1 MRKSIFTMIQNMMT
15 FFIMI
20 SIVTVVASGC
30 EQQVELK
37 QESTDV
43 QPKKLSFS
51 TEQQSEELTVE
62 AACGQCQFGLAGKG
76 CDLAVRIDGK
86 AYFVDGSEIDEH
98 GDAHAVD
105 GFCNEVR
112 QARVQGRIENTRFI
126 ASSFELLPEDV
137 E

>member
-98 GDAHAVD
+98 GDAHAAD